1 MTENKQMIKIFQL
14 SLKLRRWT
22 IFEMLTVFKFRIQ
35 KGKNLGIS
43 TLGIVAKATIYYFR
57 F

>member
-22 IFEMLTVFKFRIQ
+22 IFEMLIIFKLRIQ
-35 KGKNLGIS
+35 KGKNLGIP
-43 TLGIVAKATIYYFR
+43 TLGIVAKATF
-57 F
+57 